1 MVYIVATTEVI
12 YEEEYLIKEMLA
24 TGEYGIHA
32 HPISHEAM
40 VEFVKDREWQIEHQ
54 LFLDKYDVP
63 AQISIKDED
72 GTDLF
77 FARNALEIGQSYV
90 IGLTPHNVKEA

>member
-12 YEEEYLIKEMLA
+12 YDEEYLIKQMLA
-24 TGEYGIHA
+24 TGEYGINA
-32 HPISHEAM
+32 YPITHDAM
-40 VEFVKDREWQIEHQ
+40 VEFVKDREWQIEHH
-54 LFLDKYDVP
+54 LFLDKFDVP

-77 FARNALEIGQSYV
+77 FAKNKLEI
-90 IGLTPHNVKEA
+90 K

>member
-1 MVYIVATTEVI
+1 
-12 YEEEYLIKEMLA
+12 
-24 TGEYGIHA
+24 
-32 HPISHEAM
+32 
-40 VEFVKDREWQIEHQ
+40 

-77 FARNALEIGQSYV
+77 FARNALEIGQPYV
-90 IGLTPHNVKEA
+90 VGLSQHDKKEA

>member
-1 MVYIVATTEVI
+1 MTYLVATTEVI
-12 YEEEYLIKEMLA
+12 FDEEYLIKQMLA
-24 TGEYGIHA
+24 TGEYGIHG

-40 VEFVKDREWQIEHQ
+40 LEFIRDHQ
-54 LFLDKYDVP
+54 WGLGDVQDEFLAKFEVP

-77 FARNALEIGQSYV
+77 FARNALEIV
-90 IGLTPHNVKEA
+90 

>member
-1 MVYIVATTEVI
+1 MVFIVATTEVI
-12 YEEEYLIKEMLA
+12 YHEEYLIKEMLA
-24 TGEYGIHA
+24 TGEYGINA

-40 VEFVKDREWQIEHQ
+40 IEFVKDREWQIDHD
-54 LFLDKYDVP
+54 LFLDKFDVP

-77 FARNALEIGQSYV
+77 FARNKHEILDIPPLV
-90 IGLTPHNVKEA
+90 

>member
-12 YEEEYLIKEMLA
+12 YDEEYLIKQMLA
-24 TGEYGIHA
+24 TGEYGINA
-32 HPISHEAM
+32 YPITHDAM
-40 VEFVKDREWQIEHQ
+40 IEFVKDREWQIEHH
-54 LFLDKYDVP
+54 LFLDKFDVP

-77 FARNALEIGQSYV
+77 FAKNKLEI
-90 IGLTPHNVKEA
+90 K

>member
-1 MVYIVATTEVI
+1 MVYLVATTEVI
-12 YEEEYLIKEMLA
+12 YDEEYLIKEMLA
-24 TGEYGIHA
+24 TGEYGINA
-32 HPISHEAM
+32 HPISSEAI

-54 LFLDKYDVP
+54 LFLDKFDVP

-77 FARNALEIGQSYV
+77 FAKNKLEI
-90 IGLTPHNVKEA
+90 K